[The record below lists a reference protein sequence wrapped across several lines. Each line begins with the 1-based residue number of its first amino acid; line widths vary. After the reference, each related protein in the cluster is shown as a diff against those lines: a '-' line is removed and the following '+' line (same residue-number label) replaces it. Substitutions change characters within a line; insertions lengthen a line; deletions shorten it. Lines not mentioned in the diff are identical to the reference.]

1 MPYYWKAY
9 NTLLAE
15 FENEEDAKDA
25 LDFDR
30 SILVSLPNGEE
41 FECTKDDITIVQ
53 IDHDIDNTK
62 NELNSYDFSKPN
74 SHK

>member
-30 SILVSLPNGEE
+30 SMLVSLPNGEE
-41 FECTKDDITIVQ
+41 FNVKSEDITIVHEDKPGI
-53 IDHDIDNTK
+53 IDG
-62 NELNSYDFSKPN
+62 
-74 SHK
+74 

>member
-30 SILVSLPNGEE
+30 SMLVSLPNGEE
-41 FECTKDDITIVQ
+41 FECTKNDIHVVHEETP
-53 IDHDIDNTK
+53 IDFPID
-62 NELNSYDFSKPN
+62 E
-74 SHK
+74 

>member
-30 SILVSLPNGEE
+30 SMLVSLPNGEE
-41 FECTKDDITIVQ
+41 FNVKSEDITIVHEDKPVI
-53 IDHDIDNTK
+53 IDG
-62 NELNSYDFSKPN
+62 
-74 SHK
+74 

>member
-15 FENEEDAKDA
+15 FKTEADAKAA

-30 SILVSLPNGEE
+30 RMIVSLPNGEE
-41 FECTKDDITIVQ
+41 FACTRDDIHIVKEDRPVI
-53 IDHDIDNTK
+53 IDGQ
-62 NELNSYDFSKPN
+62 
-74 SHK
+74 